1 MHYLTTKEAAS
12 ILGCSPK
19 NVTLLCAAEKFPGCK
34 KVPGKKTEEWRI
46 PAQAVID
53 YQANREVEVDVLP
66 PESYELVTRRSLL
79 DLIAEVVSRN
89 EAENAETR
97 KMVEESRMEVAE
109 KLREKDEEIEELRGR
124 LTKQEEESEEARK
137 EVAAVW
143 GKVAEMGKKKPGWIA
158 RLLGIGNINF
168 F

>member
-1 MHYLTTKEAAS
+1 MHYLTAKEAAA

-46 PAQAVID
+46 PAQSVID
-53 YQANREVEVDVLP
+53 YQASREVEVDVLP

-97 KMVEESRMEVAE
+97 KMVEEIKQWYEEEAKRNE
-109 KLREKDEEIEELRGR
+109 EEIAELRGR
-124 LTKQEEESEEARK
+124 LTKQEEESAETKK
-137 EVAAVW
+137 EVAVVW
-143 GKVAEMGKKKPGWIA
+143 GKVAEVEEKTKKKRPFW
-158 RLLGIGNINF
+158 RWWF
-168 F
+168 